1 MVLRSIIFALAAYGL
16 TAVIAVLVA
25 VVIKLIALIVQRTDN
40 KAAADNSN
48 S

>member
-16 TAVIAVLVA
+16 TAVIAFLVA
-25 VVIKLIALIVQRTDN
+25 VVIKLIALIVQRGNN
-40 KAAADNSN
+40 KATADNAN